1 MSTLPF
7 LPTSHIS
14 ALQIYVDTLLQAQAN
29 PHAVFHSTFQ
39 ALQSTIQALLLA
51 LSKPPALLAQIAN
64 AKRLVER
71 NYNSLSRGSRW
82 PLGLLDDTRHRQDEE
97 KREKARRSQEEV
109 DDLGRELRH
118 SQTVI
123 ASELAGWQDLHQKMI
138 RRALLEFAR
147 GMLIMET
154 VRLGGLRRALRTL
167 KEDEY
172 QNMCERGIHRGQEIL
187 ADDGVKLKGNT
198 RENTGTGSGKRVT
211 VPADLVDLEVFS
223 ISTNSHVDGGE
234 NGDVILAGPSGTSL

>member
-1 MSTLPF
+1 M
-7 LPTSHIS
+7 
-14 ALQIYVDTLLQAQAN
+14 
-29 PHAVFHSTFQ
+29 FHSTFQ
-39 ALQSTIQALLLA
+39 ALQSTIQGLLLA

-123 ASELAGWQDLHQKMI
+123 ASELAGWQDLHEKI
-138 RRALLEFAR
+138 VRRALLEFAR

-167 KEDEY
+167 KEDEH
-172 QNMCERGIHRGQEIL
+172 QNMCERTMHREHEIP
-187 ADDGVKLKGNT
+187 AGDGVKVKSNT
-198 RENTGTGSGKRVT
+198 RENTRMGSGKRVM

-223 ISTNSHVDGGE
+223 ISTNSPVDEEE
-234 NGDVILAGPSGTSL
+234 NGDVILAGPSGTGV